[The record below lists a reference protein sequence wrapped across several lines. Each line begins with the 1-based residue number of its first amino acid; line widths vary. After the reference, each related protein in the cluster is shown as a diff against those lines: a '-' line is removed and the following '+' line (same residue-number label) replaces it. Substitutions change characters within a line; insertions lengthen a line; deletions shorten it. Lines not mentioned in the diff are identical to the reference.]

1 MYFRAEI
8 GYVGQA
14 RGVFGAGELM
24 EDEEAR
30 TPTSELHAALVQARL
45 GRVRGLGAQMPICGD
60 FPRVHR
66 KVAATQ
72 IAGFERR
79 SCSLPRG
86 PCALVT

>member
-30 TPTSELHAALVQARL
+30 TPTSELHAAYLAWAESAKVPFDRRYGQDGFAKAL
-45 GRVRGLGAQMPICGD
+45 AGRFTRCRIGTGASEP
-60 FPRVHR
+60 
-66 KVAATQ
+66 A
-72 IAGFERR
+72 
-79 SCSLPRG
+79 
-86 PCALVT
+86 